1 MECIPCP
8 LCGDRLSKRTDKHL
22 KPYFV
27 CNACGIQL
35 FIRGSPGIKRLEEF
49 FRTAKRY
56 ALPFEEVARKLYEVQ
71 AMLNEIDGTKKQIT
85 KLNHEIGFFF
95 PNEEK
100 IQMRNSLQMRR
111 ENLLHELHE
120 MCSKR
125 MQSDDGGK
133 H

>member
-1 MECIPCP
+1 MNSIPCL
-8 LCGDRLSKRTDKHL
+8 LCGERLPKRTDKHL

-27 CNACGIQL
+27 CDACGIQL

-100 IQMRNSLQMRR
+100 IQMRNSLQMRL

-120 MCSKR
+120 ICSKR
-125 MQSDDGGK
+125 AQSGDREQ